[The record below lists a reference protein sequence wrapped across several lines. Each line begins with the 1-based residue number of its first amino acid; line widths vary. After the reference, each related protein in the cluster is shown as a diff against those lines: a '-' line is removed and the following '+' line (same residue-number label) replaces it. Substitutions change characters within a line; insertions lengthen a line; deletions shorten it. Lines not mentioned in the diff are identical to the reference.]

1 MPEDVQSLQRVIQDL
16 NSVRSQMQTSRS
28 QIGEI
33 TTTLELL
40 AEQPDDHSVYRA
52 VGPLLLAV
60 SDRDNLRASLEATLS
75 ALKEHSS
82 KLDALE
88 SQLITDYEKISA
100 EIESS

>member
-1 MPEDVQSLQRVIQDL
+1 M
-16 NSVRSQMQTSRS
+16 
-28 QIGEI
+28 
-33 TTTLELL
+33 
-40 AEQPDDHSVYRA
+40 
-52 VGPLLLAV
+52 LAV